1 MDYVSDIM
9 QSLRDQRLILMD
21 SPHARKEFTD
31 EWRRLLKTVNLCSS
45 AEMYKG
51 MQCVWTGVAR

>member
-9 QSLRDQRLILMD
+9 QSLRDQRLILID
-21 SPHARKEFTD
+21 STHALKEFTD

-51 MQCVWTGVAR
+51 MQCV